1 MCRETG
7 TRWKVEAGLD
17 EVDFGYAQNK
27 DWCDPDMR
35 RLLFQ
40 AFTE

>member
-1 MCRETG
+1 MGRKTG

-17 EVDFGYAQNK
+17 EVDFGYARNK
-27 DWCDPDMR
+27 DWVDPDMR

-40 AFTE
+40 VVIE